1 VESQPETGK
10 VLFGQA
16 QLSLLYI
23 PETDAIVAVNPVVVV
38 RRHKP
43 EGLFQDVVLH
53 LVCYLFS
60 VLKPIAG
67 KGSHA
72 ETRQQEQQEAAPSEE
87 NVESRREDDAALVQR
102 HQELDIRCVDLK
114 PAAEDAE
121 QCTSQNSDPDRED
134 GNRRNEF
141 VACTDSPRGWANA
154 ALSSPSK
161 APAAAQRSEV

>member
-1 VESQPETGK
+1 MSYFTLCATCFLSSNQSLAKAVMRKPDSKSSKKQP
-10 VLFGQA
+10 
-16 QLSLLYI
+16 
-23 PETDAIVAVNPVVVV
+23 
-38 RRHKP
+38 
-43 EGLFQDVVLH
+43 
-53 LVCYLFS
+53 
-60 VLKPIAG
+60 
-67 KGSHA
+67 
-72 ETRQQEQQEAAPSEE
+72 PSEE